1 MQITYSLEDRIMD
14 GTAEST
20 LPEMVNMKNTNKE
33 KTESPRNQEI
43 RDKKVA
49 QETSTQYTRYLPVG
63 RAKLSAATKRL
74 METGDLRNPTSL
86 PERLKPQMVR
96 MDPLRFCRTSI
107 DAKG

>member
-1 MQITYSLEDRIMD
+1 MQITYSLEDRIID

-33 KTESPRNQEI
+33 KTESPRNRQN
-43 RDKKVA
+43 RRSDH
-49 QETSTQYTRYLPVG
+49 QETPVQYTRYLPVG

-74 METGDLRNPTSL
+74 METGDLRNPTSF

-96 MDPLRFCRTSI
+96 IVPLRFCRKSM